1 MADKQGGEAQAARLA
16 AVIYLG
22 IASLVALAFF
32 VGASVLGRHTATAIY
47 GGTAWVF
54 LLTLIVS
61 MPLVI
66 PFVRARVKGAEPP
79 EW

>member
-1 MADKQGGEAQAARLA
+1 MDDKQKVEARAARLA
-16 AVIYLG
+16 AAIYLG

-32 VGASVLGRHTATAIY
+32 VGASVLGRHTPTAIY

-66 PFVRARVKGAEPP
+66 PFVKARLRS
-79 EW
+79 

>member
-1 MADKQGGEAQAARLA
+1 MDDKQSRETRAARLA

-22 IASLVALAFF
+22 ISLLVALAFY
-32 VGASVLGRHTATAIY
+32 VGASTLGRHTATAIY
-47 GGTAWVF
+47 GGAAWVF

-66 PFVRARVKGAEPP
+66 PFVKARYTR
-79 EW
+79 